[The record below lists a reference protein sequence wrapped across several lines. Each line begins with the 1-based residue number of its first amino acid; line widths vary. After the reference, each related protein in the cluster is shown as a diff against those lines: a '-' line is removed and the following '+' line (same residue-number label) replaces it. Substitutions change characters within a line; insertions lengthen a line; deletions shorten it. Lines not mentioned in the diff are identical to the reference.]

1 MSSDTKFKLK
11 IGLPLS
17 QLTGITAEMEK
28 EWKIS
33 KEIKPERVISWLRRV
48 TQGEELQITKFNE
61 LEEPQ
66 SDLKQL
72 NK

>member
-17 QLTGITAEMEK
+17 QFTGITAEMEK

-33 KEIKPERVISWLRRV
+33 KEIEPERVISFLRRV

-61 LEEPQ
+61 LEETT
-66 SDLKQL
+66 DE
-72 NK
+72 